1 MLDLI
6 FLVISNIYIDL
17 IHINWEALA
26 TIVAI
31 LACSITLSNLR
42 EEQKLSNK
50 QVLFDKR
57 LNISASIF
65 NLTNCEKQ
73 VESIFTNKSNYTID
87 WNIAVDYLTR
97 TSELQK
103 ILNAYDNPEDT
114 DAKKKLLV
122 EIQKLDETG
131 YKSKLVFPNPTG
143 EKLSIYF
150 SLYGELLLSLYNYK
164 IARYSLDELL
174 NEKSIFQSPEAVIE
188 AQNNVKDKYIEIN
201 NKWKALQK
209 ASKEIKLEEI
219 DAITKVA

>member
-1 MLDLI
+1 M
-6 FLVISNIYIDL
+6 
-17 IHINWEALA
+17 
-26 TIVAI
+26 
-31 LACSITLSNLR
+31 R

-73 VESIFTNKSNYTID
+73 VESIFTNKSNDTID

-103 ILNAYDNPEDT
+103 ILNEYDNPEDT

-219 DAITKVA
+219 DAITKLA

>member
-1 MLDLI
+1 MKKWGAAEELSSAAFCI
-6 FLVISNIYIDL
+6 FS
-17 IHINWEALA
+17 
-26 TIVAI
+26 
-31 LACSITLSNLR
+31 LSFENR
-42 EEQKLSNK
+42 PTNKNNNDIAMIKPEEQKLSNK

-73 VESIFTNKSNYTID
+73 VESVFTNKSNDTID

-164 IARYSLDELL
+164 IARYGSYEENRDRW
-174 NEKSIFQSPEAVIE
+174 SDGGVPSQRSRA
-188 AQNNVKDKYIEIN
+188 
-201 NKWKALQK
+201 AL
-209 ASKEIKLEEI
+209 
-219 DAITKVA
+219 VPH